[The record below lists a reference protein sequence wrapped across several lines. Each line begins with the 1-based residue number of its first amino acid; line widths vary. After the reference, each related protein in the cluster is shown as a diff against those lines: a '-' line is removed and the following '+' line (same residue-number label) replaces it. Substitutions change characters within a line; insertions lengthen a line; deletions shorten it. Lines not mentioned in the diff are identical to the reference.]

1 MTSDQIQSI
10 IDNFDLQ
17 ADYFIWQG
25 KNATPDMDD
34 DARLQA
40 YYSTELLDVA
50 SQYEDDEKILALM
63 ENTGYDWYSAE
74 AAIDTKYKVFT
85 DEEADKAYTAGIDT
99 NLDDIID
106 QIPKHLQQYF
116 DREAYI
122 FDNISDRGSLLN
134 SYDGCEY
141 EETINGTTYY
151 IYKQ

>member
-1 MTSDQIQSI
+1 MTSEQIESI
-10 IDNFDLQ
+10 IEKFEHS
-17 ADYFIWQG
+17 AEYFIWQG
-25 KNATPDMDD
+25 KNATQDMDD

-85 DEEADKAYTAGIDT
+85 DEEADKAYTTSIDT